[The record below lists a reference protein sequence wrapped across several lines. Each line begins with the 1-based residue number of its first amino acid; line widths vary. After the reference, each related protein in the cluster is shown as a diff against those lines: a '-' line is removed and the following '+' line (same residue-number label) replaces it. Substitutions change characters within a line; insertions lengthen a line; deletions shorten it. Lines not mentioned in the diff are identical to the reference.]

1 MNSTIF
7 LIDDNEQICDA
18 VGKLLNMSGLE
29 CKSYSSGSAF
39 LDDWEYVKNCVGCM
53 VIDLHLGNESGIDL
67 IRELEQRGCK
77 MPFMMISGKGQIS
90 DATKAMRLGAIDFL
104 EKPFEPNVLVQRL
117 MEGIKKDHARWD
129 QSAESKMFS
138 MKLNSLTK
146 REREVM
152 ALVVQGKATKDV
164 SESLGIAVKTVEVHR
179 THVLKKMG
187 VGSTV
192 ELVHLVSKNQS
203 N

>member
-7 LIDDNEQICDA
+7 LIDDNKQICDA

-29 CKSYSSGSAF
+29 CKSYSSSSAF
-39 LDDWEYVKNCVGCM
+39 LDDWEFVKNRAGCM

-67 IRELEQRGCK
+67 IRELEHRGCK

-117 MEGIKKDHARWD
+117 MEGIKKDHERWD
-129 QSAESKMFS
+129 QSAESKMFL

-152 ALVVQGKATKDV
+152 DLVVQGRATKEV

-192 ELVHLVSKNQS
+192 ELVHLVSKNQPD
-203 N
+203 